1 MSLRGKLETFA
12 DTAKKWA
19 GVAWKRG
26 GRVAWVV
33 AATSIVMFLPLVMEI
48 EREGSVIETD
58 KLRIKDFRAQ
68 GYTDNQISQMGL
80 SASVEP
86 AVGLAAPAS
95 AKGAPSSR
103 VTSDGPM
110 GAIGPPPCRAATA
123 LRSASSASRERSRR
137 ERRSSRLCGRVH
149 PSAGCAARPSQP
161 PPRAPPATAAPHRA
175 SRPLRY

>member
-58 KLRIKDFRAQ
+58 KLRIKEFRAQ

-86 AVGLAAPAS
+86 AVGLAAPA
-95 AKGAPSSR
+95 
-103 VTSDGPM
+103 
-110 GAIGPPPCRAATA
+110 
-123 LRSASSASRERSRR
+123 ASK
-137 ERRSSRLCGRVH
+137 
-149 PSAGCAARPSQP
+149 
-161 PPRAPPATAAPHRA
+161 
-175 SRPLRY
+175 PLHLQQ

>member
-19 GVAWKRG
+19 GVAWRRG

-86 AVGLAAPAS
+86 AVGLAAPFRSFRGGRRLRLEAGRAAGRCTTTS
-95 AKGAPSSR
+95 EAAARRRRFGQGPECSR
-103 VTSDGPM
+103 LPRRL
-110 GAIGPPPCRAATA
+110 PCRALEHSKAGHRQPAEVPRGGRGRA
-123 LRSASSASRERSRR
+123 LARTP
-137 ERRSSRLCGRVH
+137 CGR
-149 PSAGCAARPSQP
+149 RQ
-161 PPRAPPATAAPHRA
+161 
-175 SRPLRY
+175 

>member
-19 GVAWKRG
+19 GVAWRRG

-86 AVGLAAPAS
+86 AVGLAAPAA
-95 AKGAPSSR
+95 AK
-103 VTSDGPM
+103 
-110 GAIGPPPCRAATA
+110 
-123 LRSASSASRERSRR
+123 
-137 ERRSSRLCGRVH
+137 
-149 PSAGCAARPSQP
+149 
-161 PPRAPPATAAPHRA
+161 
-175 SRPLRY
+175 PLHLQQ

>member
-19 GVAWKRG
+19 GVAWRRG

-86 AVGLAAPAS
+86 AVGFGAPASSRSTCSSGMSSPPTFLLASRRWRGGGGRRGGSLSRGGRAPRRAAPAANGDS
-95 AKGAPSSR
+95 PAPDSSR
-103 VTSDGPM
+103 RVPQGLAMHAVAVSTD
-110 GAIGPPPCRAATA
+110 A
-123 LRSASSASRERSRR
+123 RE
-137 ERRSSRLCGRVH
+137 
-149 PSAGCAARPSQP
+149 
-161 PPRAPPATAAPHRA
+161 
-175 SRPLRY
+175 

>member
-19 GVAWKRG
+19 GVAWRRG

-86 AVGLAAPAS
+86 AVGFAAPAS
-95 AKGAPSSR
+95 SRSTCSSHLSR
-103 VTSDGPM
+103 NRRLFLVVTRR
-110 GAIGPPPCRAATA
+110 RAW
-123 LRSASSASRERSRR
+123 R
-137 ERRSSRLCGRVH
+137 G
-149 PSAGCAARPSQP
+149 GG
-161 PPRAPPATAAPHRA
+161 PPATRGDPATRSPGRKWRLAGPRQLPQGPRGRGHARGG
-175 SRPLRY
+175 RFD

>member
-19 GVAWKRG
+19 GVAWRRG

-80 SASVEP
+80 SASVDP
-86 AVGLAAPAS
+86 AVGLAAPA
-95 AKGAPSSR
+95 AK
-103 VTSDGPM
+103 
-110 GAIGPPPCRAATA
+110 
-123 LRSASSASRERSRR
+123 
-137 ERRSSRLCGRVH
+137 
-149 PSAGCAARPSQP
+149 
-161 PPRAPPATAAPHRA
+161 
-175 SRPLRY
+175 PLHLQQ

>member
-1 MSLRGKLETFA
+1 LSASDAAAPRSSQSLSAAAHDNTMSLRGKLETFA

-86 AVGLAAPAS
+86 AVGLAAPA
-95 AKGAPSSR
+95 AK
-103 VTSDGPM
+103 
-110 GAIGPPPCRAATA
+110 
-123 LRSASSASRERSRR
+123 
-137 ERRSSRLCGRVH
+137 
-149 PSAGCAARPSQP
+149 
-161 PPRAPPATAAPHRA
+161 
-175 SRPLRY
+175 PLHLQQ

>member
-1 MSLRGKLETFA
+1 MPPSVLHALASPRAKNTAHHSRVPAQRGSVSSRSALSGSELFASDAAAPRSSQSLSQQHTMSLRGKLETFA

-19 GVAWKRG
+19 GVAWRRG

-86 AVGLAAPAS
+86 AVGLAAPA
-95 AKGAPSSR
+95 AK
-103 VTSDGPM
+103 
-110 GAIGPPPCRAATA
+110 
-123 LRSASSASRERSRR
+123 
-137 ERRSSRLCGRVH
+137 
-149 PSAGCAARPSQP
+149 
-161 PPRAPPATAAPHRA
+161 
-175 SRPLRY
+175 PLHLQQ